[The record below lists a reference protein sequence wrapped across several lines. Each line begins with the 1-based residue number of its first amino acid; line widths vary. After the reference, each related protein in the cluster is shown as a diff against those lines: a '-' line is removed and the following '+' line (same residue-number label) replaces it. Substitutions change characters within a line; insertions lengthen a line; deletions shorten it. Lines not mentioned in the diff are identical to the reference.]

1 MEDGIA
7 RLPFSQAEHDMN
19 KAAREIPSCFTDRV
33 LNDWMTVWD
42 NLSHEH
48 SIRCCDLHPALAVHV
63 HGCGHCSRLLH
74 ECLGLKNQQDWFVYS
89 SVHKITCQRQLVV
102 LPVAIVWLSNLFR
115 LRAPQAVD
123 KIISKKRLWE
133 GSLSPVYLISTAGS
147 TLNASLIFPSWG
159 ESTVNRSSE
168 LSHIWQMPQKS
179 EWLAQPAVAQGP
191 ARHTH
196 HANWLHFLRSEL
208 THKSGLEQY
217 CSRPHPPGSRLG
229 LFGEGSHWGVT
240 LNGCLLHPRFFGT
253 GNSVVR
259 VPDLLLKS
267 TSSRFSIKTTEG
279 HIVCITFVFVF
290 LLLENCFHT
299 ENTLPQKTLQPR
311 SVLEIMSNGFY
322 SGELGPSTIAAW
334 WKWCL
339 ANWQLAWPGSRGRF
353 WITDGWSWEVHH
365 VQ

>member
-19 KAAREIPSCFTDRV
+19 KAAREIPSLFTDRV

-102 LPVAIVWLSNLFR
+102 LPVAIVWLSHLFQ

-133 GSLSPVYLISTAGS
+133 GSLFQVYLISTAGS
-147 TLNASLIFPSWG
+147 TLNASLIFTSWG

-179 EWLAQPAVAQGP
+179 ESLAQPAVALGP

-196 HANWLHFLRSEL
+196 PANRLHFLRSEL

-229 LFGEGSHWGVT
+229 LFGEGSHWGVPWMAARFIR
-240 LNGCLLHPRFFGT
+240 GSSAPEILLSESQTFLRMRKRT
-253 GNSVVR
+253 KQWR
-259 VPDLLLKS
+259 
-267 TSSRFSIKTTEG
+267 SSRLSIENNAGSYESYGVVSPLYLSFCCWKTAPTQKI
-279 HIVCITFVFVF
+279 HFAK
-290 LLLENCFHT
+290 
-299 ENTLPQKTLQPR
+299 TLPPR

-334 WKWCL
+334 WTV
-339 ANWQLAWPGSRGRF
+339 PR
-353 WITDGWSWEVHH
+353 
-365 VQ
+365 